1 MSSREIN
8 LDGGEVS
15 VIKALGMSSSEM
27 TGEDLI
33 ARVSADLVEAEV
45 IDTIKGLMDM
55 GYVDADKSGFYSVD
69 DLKDVHFRINSGWAK
84 DLRDA
89 LHPQQQQKTKSRRV
103 RRE

>member
-1 MSSREIN
+1 MSGREIN

-27 TGEDLI
+27 SGEDLI
-33 ARVSADLVEAEV
+33 ARVSSDLVAAEV

-55 GYVDADKSGFYSVD
+55 GYVDADKSGFYNVEE
-69 DLKDVHFRINSGWAK
+69 LKDVNFRINSGWSK

-89 LHPQQQQKTKSRRV
+89 LHPQQQQKSKSKRV

>member
-1 MSSREIN
+1 MGSREIN

-15 VIKALGMSSSEM
+15 IIKALGMSSSEM
-27 TGEDLI
+27 LGADLLD
-33 ARVSADLVEAEV
+33 RVSIELAGAEV
-45 IDTIKGLMDM
+45 LDTVKGLMAM

-69 DLKDVHFRINSGWAK
+69 DMKPLYFRINSGYAK

-89 LHPQQQQKTKSRRV
+89 LAPKQPTTKSKRV